1 MNGQEVQSAA
11 RQPQSGWSD
20 EDLIR
25 ACLDGEERAWSAL
38 IEKYKNL
45 VYSAPVKYRMS
56 PEDAADIFQSV
67 WLEAYKEIGKLRSAG
82 AFRGWLITVSTNK
95 CYQWSRKAAARGTA
109 LGDGEAPEVPD
120 QRPLAR
126 EVHLDLERDQLMRD
140 AIVGLPDRCRKMIE
154 LLFFTDPPIAYRD
167 LAERLGLA
175 EGSIGFIRG
184 RCLKKLRTALEQRG
198 F

>member
-1 MNGQEVQSAA
+1 MKGAAIESA
-11 RQPQSGWSD
+11 RRRPQASWSD

-25 ACLDGEERAWSAL
+25 ECLDGEDSAWSAL

-67 WLEAYKEIGKLRSAG
+67 WLEAYKEMGKLRSPG
-82 AFRGWLITVSTNK
+82 AFRGWLITVTTNK
-95 CYQWSRKAAARGTA
+95 CFQWSRKTARQ
-109 LGDGEAPEVPD
+109 LSDSEAPEVVD
-120 QRPLAR
+120 HRPLVR
-126 EVHLDLERDQLMRD
+126 ELHLQMERDQTLRE
-140 AIVGLPDRCRKMIE
+140 AITSLPDRCREMIR
-154 LLFFTDPPIAYRD
+154 LLFFTEPPITYRD

-184 RCLKKLRTALEQRG
+184 RCLKKLRAALEDRG

>member
-1 MNGQEVQSAA
+1 MKGAAIESA
-11 RQPQSGWSD
+11 RRRPQASWSD
-20 EDLIR
+20 EELIR
-25 ACLDGEERAWSAL
+25 ECLDGEDTAWSAL

-67 WLEAYKEIGKLRSAG
+67 WLEAYKEMGKLRSPG

-95 CYQWSRKAAARGTA
+95 CFQWNRKSAR
-109 LGDGEAPEVPD
+109 LLPDSEAPEVAD
-120 QRPLAR
+120 HRPLVR
-126 EVHLDLERDQLMRD
+126 ELHLQMERDQTLRE
-140 AIVGLPDRCRKMIE
+140 AIASLPDRCREMIR

-184 RCLKKLRTALEQRG
+184 RCLKKLRAALEDRG

>member
-1 MNGQEVQSAA
+1 MNGTGVERTS
-11 RQPQSGWSD
+11 RQPQASWSD

-25 ACLDGEERAWSAL
+25 ACLDGEDSAWSAL

-67 WLEAYKEIGKLRSAG
+67 WLEAYKEMGKLRSPG
-82 AFRGWLITVSTNK
+82 AFRGWLMTVSTNK
-95 CYQWSRKAAARGTA
+95 CFQWTRKAAVRGTP
-109 LGDGEAPEVPD
+109 DGEAPEVADP
-120 QRPLAR
+120 RPLVG
-126 EVHLDLERDQLMRD
+126 EVHLEMERDQMVRE
-140 AIVGLPDRCRKMIE
+140 AITSLPDRCREMIR
-154 LLFFTDPPIAYRD
+154 LLFFTEPPIAYKD
-167 LAERLGLA
+167 LADRLGLA

-184 RCLKKLRTALEQRG
+184 RCLKKMRAALEQRG